1 MVALFYAHR
10 LLRLIVYFISLQ
22 MPSLE
27 YRDRET
33 MREKIIYAISA
44 NAGFEM
50 S

>member
-1 MVALFYAHR
+1 MLIDYFDSFSALSIS
-10 LLRLIVYFISLQ
+10 LSLQ
-22 MPSLE
+22 MPYLE